1 MLNGGITLPMKESR
15 AEIIERIAQDIKRKR
30 SRLRIYMKWD
40 IVEPVAHVSVGK
52 YEQVF
57 PITSARVPIVK
68 FVMGNW

>member
-1 MLNGGITLPMKESR
+1 
-15 AEIIERIAQDIKRKR
+15 
-30 SRLRIYMKWD
+30 MKWD